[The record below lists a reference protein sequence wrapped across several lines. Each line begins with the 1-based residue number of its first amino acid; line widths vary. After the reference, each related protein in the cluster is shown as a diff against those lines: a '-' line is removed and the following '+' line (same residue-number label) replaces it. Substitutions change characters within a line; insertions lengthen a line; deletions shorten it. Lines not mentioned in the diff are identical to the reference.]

1 MEELLIVLNAF
12 GNDLLHSVCLDVLM
26 LFEHVHKRFQVKS
39 TSIVHIVLKHAQSQV
54 HGVI

>member
-1 MEELLIVLNAF
+1 MLTGF
-12 GNDLLHSVCLDVLM
+12 GNDSLHFVCLDVLM
-26 LFEHVHKRFQVKS
+26 LFEHVHKSFQVKS